1 MREYEININEYNS
14 LILHVE
20 KTFKSDIEKMNIY
33 KTLINGLKAYENKVI
48 NKKIEKIVQEL
59 FEHYGVSYYKNYG
72 WYELYISKQNPYK
85 HFEITL
91 APREEGSKHTRFKI
105 DYLKENLKKLQEKHK
120 KDVLNS
126 KNIAE
131 IVGQYNTALKYFR
144 SAAEKL
150 RDIPSW
156 YSFNRFD

>member
-1 MREYEININEYNS
+1 MRECEIGTNEYNQLLS
-14 LILHVE
+14 HIE
-20 KTFKSDIEKMNIY
+20 KTFKLDIEKMSIY
-33 KTLINGLKAYENKVI
+33 KTLINGLKSYENRVI
-48 NKKIEKIVQEL
+48 NKKIEKVVQEL
-59 FEHYGVSYYKNYG
+59 FKNYSVSYYKNYG
-72 WYELYISKQNPYK
+72 WYELYISSQKPCR
-85 HFEITL
+85 HFEIPL
-91 APREEGSKHTRFKI
+91 APKEEKSRNTRFKV
-105 DYLKENLKKLQEKHK
+105 DYLKGNFKKLQEKHK
-120 KDVLNS
+120 KDILNS